1 MVNRQ
6 SRKLSPLASAV
17 RIAPLT
23 AALAGGIASAAT
35 IPVTD
40 SGGFQTDDSCTIV
53 DAVNSINS
61 GSVQAACTVT
71 GIDPFGTNDTVDLTG
86 FSDPTTIAFAN
97 VASDAA
103 LNLIKAAIIQGNLDN
118 NGQPFVALSLDAN
131 SAPARLI
138 RTSAR
143 LTVDSLML
151 TGGFIPSKAGGA
163 IFSNAVGALTLT
175 HAVVTGNSANIGG
188 GIAVYNNVVN
198 VSNSIV
204 SGNYAYS
211 FGGGIVCR
219 SSCSAANIVDST
231 VSGNYAA
238 NGVGGGI
245 YSRLNVVVTGS
256 IVSGN
261 HAASSGGGIAGSTF
275 VSVSYTTVDGNR
287 ANQDGGGVQAKSLNI
302 SHSTI
307 SSNTAQ
313 GSGGGVRSQGVIVD
327 NSTVSGNTARIYG
340 GGIYTSQATF
350 TSATISAN
358 RLIRP
363 SGQNGAGVF
372 MGNAIA
378 FMSGTLIFGNR
389 NTSKFGTTNASDF
402 GGFATVSGDHNL
414 VGTASPTVTL
424 PDDTLRCNPQLA
436 PLADNGGPT
445 QTQALPFGSCAI
457 DAGPADL
464 GGTDQRGVG
473 FARTVG
479 PASDI
484 GAFEEQI
491 VDEIFKDGF
500 ESP

>member
-71 GIDPFGTNDTVDLTG
+71 GIDPFGTKDTVDLTG

-97 VASDAA
+97 VAYDAA
-103 LNLIKAAIIQGNLDN
+103 LNLLKAVIIHGNLDN

-198 VSNSIV
+198 VSNSI
-204 SGNYAYS
+204 
-211 FGGGIVCR
+211 
-219 SSCSAANIVDST
+219 

-378 FMSGTLIFGNR
+378 FMSGTLLFGNR

-436 PLADNGGPT
+436 PLADNGGAT
-445 QTQALPFGSCAI
+445 QTQALAFGAGAI
-457 DAGPADL
+457 GAGPPGL
-464 GGTDQRGVG
+464 GGTGQRGVG
-473 FARTVG
+473 CARTVG
-479 PASDI
+479 TASDI

-491 VDEIFKDGF
+491 VDDIFKDGF